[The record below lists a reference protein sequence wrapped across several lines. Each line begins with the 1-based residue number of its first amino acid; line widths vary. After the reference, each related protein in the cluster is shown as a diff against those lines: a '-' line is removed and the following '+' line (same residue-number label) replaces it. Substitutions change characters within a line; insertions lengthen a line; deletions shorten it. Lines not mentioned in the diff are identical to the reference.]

1 MTTLANTTPP
11 ALPANSSDG
20 DDDILSKNEAARLAR
35 LSLRT
40 WERHEAVG
48 TAPPRVQL
56 GTRRIGY
63 WRRDVLGWLRS
74 RTAPAKQA
82 A

>member
-1 MTTLANTTPP
+1 MTALASGTRP
-11 ALPANSSDG
+11 APGVHPSN
-20 DDDILSKNEAARLAR
+20 DDDGILNKQQAAAFAG

-40 WERHEAVG
+40 WERHEAEG
-48 TAPPRVQL
+48 TCPPRVQL

-63 WRRDVLGWLRS
+63 WRSDVREWLRH
-74 RTAPAKQA
+74 RTGPKKA